1 MVGLIGCRTQIGESV
16 DERVARFGR
25 KEEIFGSLTED
36 VQKSTIRIEV
46 YGMTDFLLGVSEDR
60 VDGRVRRGGGGG
72 GGGLEEE
79 DAEKQEDEGGDEE
92 EFYSARREGKSKR
105 RRGGDGNGP

>member
-36 VQKSTIRIEV
+36 VQMSTIRIEV

-60 VDGRVRRGGGGG
+60 VDRRVRRGGGGG
-72 GGGLEEE
+72 SEEE
-79 DAEKQEDEGGDEE
+79 DVEKQEDEGGDEE